1 MVTSWRVSHQEGF
14 TSSDFGMVMNSLRH
28 LDLSSNNFKA
38 RNLKSFTNLCTLSS
52 LNLNQ
57 NNLTEDL
64 PSILDHLS
72 SGCTRHS
79 LQELDLSNNHI
90 TGTLSEFSVFS
101 SLKTLVL
108 GQNHLSGKIPHDN
121 ILPPKLESLSIQ
133 WNSFEGGIPKSF
145 GNACALRLLDISS
158 NSLNEEFSLIIHHLS
173 GCARNSLQ
181 ELRLSANKINGT
193 LPDLSVFL
201 ALKKLDLSQNQL
213 SGKISEASKLPNSL
227 EYLSTQWNSFEG
239 GIPKSFG
246 NACALRSLDISSNS
260 LNEEFSVIIHH
271 LSGCARNSLQ
281 ELRLSINNINGTFLT
296 F

>member
-1 MVTSWRVSHQEGF
+1 
-14 TSSDFGMVMNSLRH
+14 
-28 LDLSSNNFKA
+28 
-38 RNLKSFTNLCTLSS
+38 
-52 LNLNQ
+52 
-57 NNLTEDL
+57 
-64 PSILDHLS
+64 
-72 SGCTRHS
+72 